1 MKYWRAAAV
10 LFLALGAVSPA
21 AAKTDDI
28 PPDYRGMSLELPA
41 YEWQYLADKARV
53 DFLVSFEALTSSG
66 KRRVVATILQN
77 VLVGRVMPPRAPG
90 EAGTAQI
97 YVNPNEGQ
105 FFALSVDGKNKYT
118 VIERADK
125 DWGMTPMEMT
135 SLAQF
140 IGRSAAKSP
149 AADSAPGL
157 VPKDER
163 ALAVP
168 LPPKT
173 LQGLKKGSLVDVYA
187 QAPTGRVL
195 AAARALVVDVR
206 PQAAGIAEGSAWLAT
221 SGRVSEDLA
230 LAVFEGWPLEITP
243 AQEAQ

>member
-1 MKYWRAAAV
+1 MRTLILAA
-10 LFLALGAVSPA
+10 LAFCAVSPA

-28 PPDYRGMSLELPA
+28 PPGYRGMSLELPA

-90 EAGTAQI
+90 EPGTAQL
-97 YVNPNEGQ
+97 YMNPNEGQ
-105 FFALSVDGKNKYT
+105 FFALSVDGQNKYA

-125 DWGMTPMEMT
+125 DWGMTPMAMA
-135 SLAQF
+135 SLGQF
-140 IGRSAAKSP
+140 VGRSAAKSP
-149 AADSAPGL
+149 AADSPAGL

-195 AAARALVVDVR
+195 AAAGALVVDVR
-206 PQAAGIAEGSAWLAT
+206 PPAAGVAEGSALLAT
-221 SGRVSEDLA
+221 SARVSEDLA
-230 LAVFEGWPLEITP
+230 LALFEGWPLEFTA
-243 AQEAQ
+243 AQAAR